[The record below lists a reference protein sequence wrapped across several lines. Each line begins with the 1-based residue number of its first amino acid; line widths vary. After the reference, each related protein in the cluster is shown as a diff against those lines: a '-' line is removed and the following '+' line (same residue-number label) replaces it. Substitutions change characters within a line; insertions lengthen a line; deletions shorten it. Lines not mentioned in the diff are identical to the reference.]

1 MNSSRLSLLRSAV
14 RQPVGSERS
23 KSNKNLVACLFN
35 FLQEKQVVK
44 GELSALTYRLQTM
57 QAS

>member
-1 MNSSRLSLLRSAV
+1 V
-14 RQPVGSERS
+14 RQPVGSESS

-44 GELSALTYRLQTM
+44 MELSALTYRLQTM